1 MTYTEIQRRRKRK
14 YYYLVHTL
22 RIDSGFKKIR
32 VFLGTNLSEDQL
44 RKKIKNKEKI
54 LREKISI
61 IEKIEKEVFKL
72 DIDFSKNLLYKNQ
85 LEKIE
90 KLKRKYN
97 KKIEFTDKDVLKKI
111 RETFLIRYT
120 YNTNSAEGNTIS
132 LKETELILRKG
143 IIPESHSLREVY
155 EIENTVRAYD
165 YIESC
170 KEELNHKFILKLHKL
185 VTEKTLENK
194 RNEGKYRL
202 KGQNVSMSGSKHFPP
217 KGGRQIKR
225 LIEEIIEKYNKCKL
239 SFIERTI
246 LFHSAF
252 IAIHPFI
259 DGNGRVSRLIFNWM
273 LLRENLPSIDFP
285 SENHIE
291 YTDLMEI
298 SRDGDSL
305 PLANYL
311 FERISNSLYMSTK

>member
-165 YIESC
+165 
-170 KEELNHKFILKLHKL
+170 HKFILELHKL

-239 SFIERTI
+239 SFIERMI

>member
-165 YIESC
+165 YIESY

-239 SFIERTI
+239 SFIERMI

>member
-165 YIESC
+165 YIESY
-170 KEELNHKFILKLHKL
+170 KEELNHKFILELHKL